1 MNKKELIKLLKG
13 LDDDTEIVFEI
24 PSSNKKSKL
33 MQFVSIDG
41 IQEVEDGEGNIYISL
56 FSDYNNSLTNVNNN

>member
-1 MNKKELIKLLKG
+1 MTKRDLIELIELM
-13 LDDDTEIVFEI
+13 DDDTEIVFEI
-24 PSSNKKSKL
+24 PSTNKKSKM

-41 IQEVEDGEGNIYISL
+41 IQEVEDAEGNIYFSL